1 MSWRYPI
8 AVALAALAC
17 GAVANAQDIAPSI
30 TRHTLQLEDGK
41 RDYIATAGLMPI
53 HGTDDAI
60 IGDMFYVAY
69 TLPPASGETRPIAF
83 IWNGGSGANSTPLHY
98 GAFGP
103 KRIADGAMKP
113 NPATLLDIADIV
125 FIDQIETGFGRYA
138 PGVDAKPHLNQRAD
152 ARTFADFIETWLK
165 DHGGTERPTF
175 LIGESYGVRRAQ
187 LVTEDLL
194 KLGISPEA
202 LVLISGY
209 SLVGKQLEAATE
221 GAFRLPGYA
230 ALALLRGDLKGS
242 DWRSEE
248 EIHEAAIAMAH
259 RLSGKIEKAD
269 ASARRDF
276 AEGAKR
282 FLGASSLQLVDPVS
296 PLTLQETARLLADL
310 SQRHAT
316 LVFTDIWNP
325 IAYDMR
331 NWKSDGREWISQII
345 VDDLRNSL
353 GFDPPSRVYIGQEYD
368 HETSQLSSALTQQSM
383 KVQRADG
390 TIAELSRK
398 TLSQF
403 PELYGAL
410 ARLNALTGLPAPA
423 ARPDDGLAASIVNFD
438 VHFPAALWLRDSP
451 MPELMKAAPEMNLF
465 IAGGMYDDLLPCA
478 VGAEMARRDLMK
490 SPDRVRS
497 KCYAGGHM
505 MYDEESQAVL
515 LSDDVRAFMRAILQ
529 GDPARDAAVTP

>member
-17 GAVANAQDIAPSI
+17 GAAGAQDIAPSL
-30 TRHTLQLEDGK
+30 TRHTLALED
-41 RDYIATAGLMPI
+41 RTLDYTATAGLIPI
-53 HGTDDAI
+53 HGTDGAI

-69 TLPPASGETRPIAF
+69 TLPPQSGETRPIAF

-103 KRIADGAMKP
+103 KRLADGAMKP
-113 NPATLLDIADIV
+113 NPATLLDVADIV

-138 PGVDAKPHLNQRAD
+138 PDIDPKPHLNQRAD
-152 ARTFADFIETWLK
+152 ARTFADLIETWLK
-165 DHGGTERPTF
+165 DHGGPERPAF

-194 KLGISPEA
+194 KRGIAPEA

-209 SLVGKQLEAATE
+209 SLVGKQLEAEAE

-230 ALALLRGDLKGS
+230 AFAFRRGDLTGS

-248 EIHEAAIAMAH
+248 AIHEAAVTMA
-259 RLSGKIEKAD
+259 RSLSDKIETGD
-269 ASARRDF
+269 VSARRDF

-331 NWKSDGREWISQII
+331 NWKSDGREWISQVII
-345 VDDLRNSL
+345 DDLRKGL
-353 GFDPPSRVYIGQEYD
+353 AFDPPSRVYIGQEYD
-368 HETSQLSSALTQQSM
+368 HETSQLSAALAQQPM

-398 TLSQF
+398 TLNKF

-410 ARLNALTGLPAPA
+410 ARLRAMLGAPTPP

-438 VHFPAALWLRDSP
+438 VHFPATLWLRDSP
-451 MPELMKAAPEMNLF
+451 MPELMAAAPKMKLF

-478 VGAEMARRDLMK
+478 VGAEMARRDLVK
-490 SPDRVRS
+490 SSDRVRS

-505 MYDEESQAVL
+505 MYDEESESVL
-515 LSDDVRAFMRAILQ
+515 LSDDVRAFMRAVLR
-529 GDPARDAAVTP
+529 GDSATGAAVTP

>member
-1 MSWRYPI
+1 
-8 AVALAALAC
+8 
-17 GAVANAQDIAPSI
+17 
-30 TRHTLQLEDGK
+30 
-41 RDYIATAGLMPI
+41 
-53 HGTDDAI
+53 
-60 IGDMFYVAY
+60 
-69 TLPPASGETRPIAF
+69 
-83 IWNGGSGANSTPLHY
+83 
-98 GAFGP
+98 
-103 KRIADGAMKP
+103 MKP
-113 NPATLLDIADIV
+113 NPATLLDVADIV

-138 PGVDAKPHLNQRAD
+138 PDVDPKHHLNQRAD
-152 ARTFADFIETWLK
+152 ARTFADLIETWLK

-194 KLGISPEA
+194 KRGISPEA

-209 SLVGKQLEAATE
+209 SLVGKQLEAEAE

-230 ALALLRGDLKGS
+230 ALAFLREDLTGS

-248 EIHEAAIAMAH
+248 EIHEAAVVMAH
-259 RLSGKIEKAD
+259 GLSGKIDKAD

-296 PLTLQETARLLADL
+296 PLTLQETGRLLADL

-331 NWKSDGREWISQII
+331 NWKSDGREWISQVII
-345 VDDLRNSL
+345 DDLRKSL
-353 GFDPPSRVYIGQEYD
+353 AFDPPSRVYIGQEYD
-368 HETSQLSSALTQQSM
+368 HETSQLSVALAQQPM

-403 PELYGAL
+403 PNST
-410 ARLNALTGLPAPA
+410 AR
-423 ARPDDGLAASIVNFD
+423 
-438 VHFPAALWLRDSP
+438 WLVS
-451 MPELMKAAPEMNLF
+451 
-465 IAGGMYDDLLPCA
+465 
-478 VGAEMARRDLMK
+478 
-490 SPDRVRS
+490 
-497 KCYAGGHM
+497 
-505 MYDEESQAVL
+505 
-515 LSDDVRAFMRAILQ
+515 MR
-529 GDPARDAAVTP
+529 

>member
-1 MSWRYPI
+1 MSWRYSI

-17 GAVANAQDIAPSI
+17 GAANAQDIAPSTTHHI
-30 TRHTLQLEDGK
+30 LALED
-41 RDYIATAGLMPI
+41 RTLDYTATAGLMPI
-53 HGTDDAI
+53 HGADGAI

-69 TLPPASGETRPIAF
+69 TLPPRSGETRPIAF

-103 KRIADGAMKP
+103 KRLADGAMKP
-113 NPATLLDIADIV
+113 NPATLLDVADIV

-138 PGVDAKPHLNQRAD
+138 PDVDPKHHLNQRAD
-152 ARTFADFIETWLK
+152 ARTFADLIETWLK

-194 KLGISPEA
+194 KRGISPEA

-209 SLVGKQLEAATE
+209 SLVGKQLEAEAE

-230 ALALLRGDLKGS
+230 ALAFLREDLTGS

-248 EIHEAAIAMAH
+248 EIHEAAVVMAH
-259 RLSGKIEKAD
+259 GLSGKIDKAD

-296 PLTLQETARLLADL
+296 PLTLQETGRLLADL

-331 NWKSDGREWISQII
+331 NWKSDGREWISQVII
-345 VDDLRNSL
+345 DDLRKSL
-353 GFDPPSRVYIGQEYD
+353 AFDPPSRVYIGQEYD
-368 HETSQLSSALTQQSM
+368 HETSQLSVALAQQPM

-410 ARLNALTGLPAPA
+410 ARLNAMTGQSMPL

-451 MPELMKAAPEMNLF
+451 MPELMAAAPKMNLF

-478 VGAEMARRDLMK
+478 VGAEMARRDLVK

-505 MYDEESQAVL
+505 MYDEESQAGL
-515 LSDDVRAFMRAILQ
+515 LSDDLRAFMRAVLL
-529 GDPARDAAVTP
+529 GDLAPRAAVTP